1 MMLSSTVHCPRT
13 NKPTE
18 SYHYYY
24 HGKASRQNWYVLFA
38 VFAILIQRGHIQ
50 VKAECH
56 AHGCSLTAVDIF
68 YDEFAKEALSVLR
81 QTESEVEIEANT
93 IINNDS
99 RETALSALQ
108 PAGDD
113 SKTAMTLRGYKGGEA
128 EDQVNQ
134 DRAMV
139 VSPFLPFPNDDD
151 DDDDDSSSK
160 QSKEPNPVVTA
171 QLLGVFDGHGGGGE
185 KTSQYALE
193 NVPSLLAA
201 KLASIVGGG
210 GKSDGDGDSDS
221 DDQGRSPQQQQMESQ
236 VVVEALKQTF
246 NEVDKNDPS
255 LGTAGCTATVVL
267 RLGQKLFIAN
277 AGDRC
282 VCMYAC
288 ACVRVYNIA
297 RIMTLFG

>member
-1 MMLSSTVHCPRT
+1 MLSSTVHRSRN

-18 SYHYYY
+18 SYYY
-24 HGKASRQNWYVLFA
+24 GKAARHWYVLFA
-38 VFAILIQRGHIQ
+38 VFAILIQRGLIQ

-56 AHGCSLTAVDIF
+56 ARGCSLTAVDIL
-68 YDEFAKEALSVLR
+68 YDESAKEALSVLR
-81 QTESEVEIEANT
+81 QIEARAEANT
-93 IINNDS
+93 SFNSDL
-99 RETALSALQ
+99 RENALSALQ

-113 SKTAMTLRGYKGGEA
+113 SKTAMTLRGYKGGEV

-139 VSPFLPFPNDDD
+139 VSPFILFP
-151 DDDDDSSSK
+151 DDSLSKSK
-160 QSKEPNPVVTA
+160 QPNQPVVVA

-210 GKSDGDGDSDS
+210 
-221 DDQGRSPQQQQMESQ
+221 ESGGNESK
-236 VVVEALKQTF
+236 VVEALKQTF
-246 NEVDKNDPS
+246 DEVDKNDPS

-267 RLGQKLFIAN
+267 RLGQKLFVAN

-282 VCMYAC
+282 VCL
-288 ACVRVYNIA
+288 
-297 RIMTLFG
+297 RIVLYE